1 MNKLFFAKYFRCL
14 KRKHFCLLKPIRMQE
29 FLYFCSI
36 YAIYII
42 LAAPLTVSQYRTWRK
57 IHIVEKSKED
67 ILFQNLITAFFS
79 EVPSAWSHE
88 WMSNASS
95 WIKHV
100 GACAPTL
107 CPQVYRYLRTY
118 NVWYD
123 HSKLVFREKHERRE
137 RDGDWRYFITS
148 SSFFIFVDE
157 IIFIIGLLFFLLL
170 YTMRIKINLE
180 LHQEARVF

>member
-1 MNKLFFAKYFRCL
+1 MNKLFFAKYFRYL
-14 KRKHFCLLKPIRMQE
+14 KKKTFF
-29 FLYFCSI
+29 FLEANSNARISLFLFDLCDLYYPCCS
-36 YAIYII
+36 
-42 LAAPLTVSQYRTWRK
+42 LDAASQYRTWRK
-57 IHIVEKSKED
+57 IHRVEKSKED

-123 HSKLVFREKHERRE
+123 HSELVGFREKHERRE
-137 RDGDWRYFITS
+137 REEIADILLHHQAFLFLLTGLS
-148 SSFFIFVDE
+148 LLLVDY
-157 IIFIIGLLFFLLL
+157 FFLLL
-170 YTMRIKINLE
+170 LCTCVHKN
-180 LHQEARVF
+180 